1 MKLKEKLSCYWN
13 MMQENLFPWLEGSL
27 GTLSERQQ
35 QLVTILEFARI
46 EEFVLS
52 GSGGAGRP
60 EASREA
66 MARALIAKAVYNF
79 PTTSHLIDRL
89 CCDKVL
95 RQLCGWERISDV
107 PSESTFSR
115 AFAEFSESQLSERVH
130 EALIQNYQSER
141 LIGHISRDSTA
152 IEARETAVKKEKISE
167 AAEKEPKK
175 RGRPKGGEAPNPK
188 EPTRLEKQVSMTLKE
203 MLDDL
208 PKCCDT
214 GTKKDSKGYKVSWK
228 GYKLHIDTADG
239 MIPISAV
246 LTSASMHDSQAAI
259 PLALMTHDR
268 VINFYDLM
276 DSAYDAK
283 IIREH
288 SQSLGHVP
296 LIDFNHRSPNDN
308 REFLPHEAQRY
319 KERSGAERVNSRLKD
334 EFGGLTVRVKGHLKV
349 MSHLMFGLIALTVDQ
364 MVRLV
369 T

>member
-1 MKLKEKLSCYWN
+1 MI
-13 MMQENLFPWLEGSL
+13 QENLFPWLEESL
-27 GTLSERQQ
+27 GHLSKKQQ
-35 QLVTILEFARI
+35 QLITVLEFARI
-46 EEFVLS
+46 EEFILS
-52 GSGGAGRP
+52 YSGGVGRP
-60 EASREA
+60 EESRGA
-66 MARALIAKAVYNF
+66 MARAFIAKAVYNF

-89 CCDKVL
+89 CCDKLL
-95 RQLCGWERISDV
+95 RQLCGWERVSDV

-115 AFAEFSESQLSERVH
+115 AFSEFSKSKLAERVH
-130 EALIQNYQSER
+130 EALVEHYQSER
-141 LIGHISRDSTA
+141 LVGHVSRDSTA
-152 IEARETAVKKEKISE
+152 IEAREKAVKKEKTSE
-167 AAEKEPKK
+167 SSEKKSKK
-175 RGRPKGGEAPNPK
+175 RGRPKEGEAPSPK
-188 EPTRLEKQVSMTLKE
+188 EPTRLERQMNMTLEE

-208 PKCCDT
+208 PTSCDV
-214 GTKKDSKGYKVSWK
+214 GTKKDSKGYKISWK

-283 IIREH
+283 IIRDH

-296 LIDFNHRSPNDN
+296 LIDFNRRSPKDN

-334 EFGGLTVRVKGHLKV
+334 EFGGLTVRVKGHMKV

-364 MVRLV
+364 LVRWV